1 MKKVVLVCL
10 FLGLIACNSQEKK
23 STSFEDVS
31 VEQFQQLIGKN
42 GAQLIDVRTAEEYE
56 NGHLKNALLIDYLAA
71 DFKTKAFDGLDKT
84 KPVLVYCAS
93 GGRSAKSAK
102 IYKDAGFEKVYN
114 LVGGFKAWS
123 SNNLEIEK

>member
-1 MKKVVLVCL
+1 MLAIVKK
-10 FLGLIACNSQEKK
+10 KK